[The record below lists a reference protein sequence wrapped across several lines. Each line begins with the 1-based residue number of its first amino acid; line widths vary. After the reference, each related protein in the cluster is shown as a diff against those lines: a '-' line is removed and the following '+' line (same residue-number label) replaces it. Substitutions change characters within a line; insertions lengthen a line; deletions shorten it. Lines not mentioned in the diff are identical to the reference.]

1 MAQLDLLLRE
11 KDWRRWA
18 DDPRTFI
25 EECVVIRHPEHG
37 IMPFRLRPAQ
47 VQFLE
52 SIHNERHTL
61 VLKSRQIG
69 YSSVV
74 AAYCLWMSLFQNDRY
89 IIMLSIG
96 EREAGKLLAK
106 VILAYNR
113 LPTWMQERVL
123 RTDRGAA
130 VFTLQNGS
138 QIESLPSSHPA
149 RGEAASL
156 IVVDEWAFFENPEDA
171 WSSIEPAYQI
181 GGRLVALSTAN
192 GWGNFFHE
200 MWLRATTGRSRFKPM
215 FQPYSAVPERD
226 EEWWNAELEEHA
238 GQEWIVYQEYPR
250 NPDEAFIKSGDTV
263 FDVDYLSSLPTT
275 PPFSRGELNHAE
287 RLKSYGYRE
296 SPKGA
301 LRVWAFPQEGHHY
314 GIGADVAEGL
324 EHGDASCAHV
334 IDVTTGVVVAVYHAR
349 RDTTTFGEDLCK
361 LGWWYN
367 DALIG
372 PEANGPGLAV
382 IKTIQHNGYRRLYRS
397 RQMASVREKGS
408 RQERYGWLTRSNTKF
423 LMIEELRRSLHDKT
437 TIVYDEETMVE
448 LKTYVR
454 DGKGGM
460 NGSPFDDRVVSLAI
474 ANQMRKWVFAREYEK
489 PKEDTEWTWEWW
501 RDKIETEKEAQE
513 VQGWHLGQRAWAN
526 TGQSSLL

>member
-1 MAQLDLLLRE
+1 MAQLE
-11 KDWRRWA
+11 KLVNEQKWRRWA
-18 DDPRTFI
+18 SDPQAFI

-37 IMPFRLRPAQ
+37 IMPFKLRPAQ
-47 VQFLE
+47 VEFVE
-52 SIHNERHTL
+52 AIHNERHTL
-61 VLKSRQIG
+61 VLKARQIG

-74 AAYCLWMSLFQNDRY
+74 AAYCLWLTLFHPDRY
-89 IIMLSIG
+89 VIMLSIG
-96 EREAGKLLAK
+96 EREAAKLLAK

-113 LPTWMQERVL
+113 LPEWMQGRVA
-123 RTDRGAA
+123 RTDRGAST
-130 VFTLQNGS
+130 FTLGNGS

-200 MWLRATTGRSRFKPM
+200 MWLRATTGRSRFKPI
-215 FQPYSAVPERD
+215 FQGFNAVPERD
-226 EEWWNAELEEHA
+226 DDWWEAELEEHA

-263 FDVDYLSSLPTT
+263 FDVEYLQSLPTT
-275 PPFSRGELNHAE
+275 PPISRGELQHGE
-287 RLKSYGYRE
+287 RVRSYHYRE
-296 SPKGA
+296 SPQGA
-301 LRVWAFPQEGHHY
+301 LRVWAFPIEGHAY
-314 GIGADVAEGL
+314 ALGADVAEGL

-334 IDVTTGVVVAVYHAR
+334 YDVTTGLVVAVYHAR

-367 DALIG
+367 ECLAG

-382 IKTIQHNGYRRLYRS
+382 IKTMQHCGYKRLYRS
-397 RQMASVREKGS
+397 RQWASVREKGT
-408 RQERYGWLTRSNTKF
+408 RQERYGWLTRSNTKY
-423 LMIEELRRSLHDKT
+423 LMIEELRRSLHDGST
-437 TIVYDEETMVE
+437 TLYDAETMTE

-474 ANQMRKWVFAREYEK
+474 ANQMRKFVFAREYEQ
-489 PKEDTEWTWEWW
+489 PKDDTEWTLDWW
-501 RDKIETEKEAQE
+501 WSKVEENAPSN
-513 VQGWHLGQRAWAN
+513 VVPSWHLGADN
-526 TGQSSLL
+526 VVKSGQLSG